1 MCCRISTLTIS
12 RLTILIALVQ
22 VSHSCIIRRG
32 LWQTMGKTREF
43 INTSYKWGKTVRSW
57 YKLGLN
63 LLIAQWSL
71 CIRRNT
77 GGKISVNLVFIL
89 GEGIGEPRLYPGGMY
104 RWTSPLSQ
112 FWIIIHSVY
121 LAFISVLNHHTLGIP
136 RLYPSFESSYT
147 RYTSP
152 LSQFWIIIHSVY
164 LAFIPVL
171 NHHTLGIPRL
181 YLSFESSYTR
191 YTSPLSQFWIIIH
204 SVNLVFISVLNHHT
218 LGKPRLYLSFES
230 SYTR

>member
-22 VSHSCIIRRG
+22 VSHSYIIRRG

-43 INTSYKWGKTVRSW
+43 INISYKWGKTVRSW

-63 LLIAQWSL
+63 ISIAQWSL

-77 GGKISVNLVFIL
+77 GGRYPQTSSLSWGKVSVNFAFIL
-89 GEGIGEPRLYPGGMY
+89 GECIGEPRLYPSFESSY
-104 RWTSPLSQ
+104 TRYTSPLSQ

-136 RLYPSFESSYT
+136 RLY
-147 RYTSP
+147 
-152 LSQFWIIIHSVY
+152 
-164 LAFIPVL
+164 
-171 NHHTLGIPRL
+171 
-181 YLSFESSYTR
+181 LSFESSYTR
-191 YTSPLSQFWIIIH
+191 YTSSLSQFWIIIH
-204 SVNLVFISVLNHHT
+204 SVNLLFISVLNHHT
-218 LGKPRLYLSFES
+218 FGKPRLYPSFEAS
-230 SYTR
+230 HTR